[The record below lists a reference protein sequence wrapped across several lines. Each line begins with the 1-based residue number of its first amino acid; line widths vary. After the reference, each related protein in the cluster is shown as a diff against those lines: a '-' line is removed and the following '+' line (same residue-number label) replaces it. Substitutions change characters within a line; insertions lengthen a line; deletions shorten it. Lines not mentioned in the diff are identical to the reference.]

1 MKGVVNAEFHTDFEG
16 VYWIKS
22 DGEKKIATHNL
33 SPGRSV
39 YGEDL
44 VTFKSEEYRSW
55 NPFRS
60 KLSAVIL
67 KGLRNLPLKRFSK
80 VLYLGAATGTT
91 ASHVSDIIGDVGS
104 VFCVEFAPRVFRE
117 LIDRVCKYRINMMPI
132 LENARFPERYRM
144 LLEEVDTIYCDVAQS
159 EQAKIVSDNADM
171 FLKNSGWVLLVIK
184 ARSIDSTEE
193 PSKIYEIE
201 LGVLRNRGFNVKQVL
216 DLEPYDKD
224 HVMVLAQYLK

>member
-1 MKGVVNAEFHTDFEG
+1 MKVVVNAEFHTDFEG

-22 DGEKKIATHNL
+22 DGEKKIATLNL
-33 SPGRSV
+33 SPGRSF

-44 VTFKSEEYRSW
+44 FVFENMEYRSW

-60 KLSAVIL
+60 KLSAAIL
-67 KGLRNLPLKRFSK
+67 KGLKNFPLKRSSK

-91 ASHVSDIIGDVGS
+91 ASHVSDIIEKMGR

-117 LIDRVCKYRINMMPI
+117 LIDRVCKYRSNMIPI
-132 LENARFPERYRM
+132 LENARIPERYRM

-159 EQAKIVSDNADM
+159 EQAKILADNADM
-171 FLKNSGWVLLVIK
+171 FLKNSGWVFLAIK

-193 PSKIYEIE
+193 PSKIYEMEI
-201 LGVLRNRGFNVKQVL
+201 GVLKNRGFDVKQVL

-224 HVMVLAQYLK
+224 HVMVLAQYLR